1 MFLFFWFCF
10 LLVPGKGNTNIG
22 KKQEL
27 FGNGRNSCKF
37 SSLQGTVSALYIDTC
52 SIQIIY
58 IHNEWRSEPT
68 LCTESVYTHCVCMYR
83 YWDCD
88 MTELAGGLCL
98 LCSVLYSGN
107 RYQNHC
113 SHLVWLFTLFLC
125 SVRGAQ
131 VRFPWS
137 VKTHGVSTTTDI
149 SCSITECC
157 IWLASQSV
165 RYNRQGTSSSAGH
178 QVLASCFYID
188 GAAARTPLGSSWS
201 LI

>member
-1 MFLFFWFCF
+1 
-10 LLVPGKGNTNIG
+10 
-22 KKQEL
+22 
-27 FGNGRNSCKF
+27 
-37 SSLQGTVSALYIDTC
+37 
-52 SIQIIY
+52 
-58 IHNEWRSEPT
+58 
-68 LCTESVYTHCVCMYR
+68 MYR
-83 YWDCD
+83 YWDCG

-98 LCSVLYSGN
+98 LCSVLYNGN
-107 RYQNHC
+107 RCLNHC

-178 QVLASCFYID
+178 QVLASWFYID

-201 LI
+201 LIYHKPSYQPVVQKVRTSGSPWGESLSSWGGVTRQL